1 MVEDTKHR
9 LTSIDLAAGRKTA
22 QRELSKEDIE
32 SPEAVEFY
40 AHYTALNEKG
50 LSYAHSLEVAAGM
63 TKRAAA
69 ADKVST
75 GGLDEFINRAR
86 SEPARIPNLIAG
98 IHEHYLS
105 VNKNPPSEVEVDGH
119 FYERQSTVDYPWIIG
134 CDQQVNYVTDEVRRV
149 FMYDPASRKSTE
161 QGARDKGILFFG
173 PPGTGK
179 SSLVKYAI
187 AEAQMLAQKTGRPFS
202 FEQFRP
208 ADYSKWSGES
218 AQRLS
223 EKFREVSDS
232 RGVGIFALDDLDMT
246 LQSRD
251 DATSSHGG
259 LQVTNQFMQEVSS
272 IKDVA
277 YDNVLF
283 FGTTN
288 RLDKVDD
295 AIRSRF
301 STFLEVPGY
310 TRLDEHRLFVDEK
323 MPWADDSVRSSVA
336 QYSFSHSLAPRSLDQ
351 LVSHIDKRRRG
362 VPSVELLCLPPEERF
377 AKRREQYEELSV
389 SAVDE
394 FLASYVP

>member
-1 MVEDTKHR
+1 MAENIVLVSD
-9 LTSIDLAAGRKTA
+9 LDLAAARKTA
-22 QRELSKEDIE
+22 ERELKRDNVE
-32 SPEAVEFY
+32 SPEAVKLLAY
-40 AHYTALNEKG
+40 YTALNEKG

-75 GGLDEFINRAR
+75 GSLDEFINRAR
-86 SEPARIPNLIAG
+86 REPARIPNLIAG

-105 VNKNPPSEVEVDGH
+105 VNKNPPSEVEVDGQ
-119 FYERQSTVDYPWIIG
+119 FYERQPAVDYPWIIG
-134 CDQQVNYVTDEVRRV
+134 CDKQVQYVTDEVRRV

-187 AEAQMLAQKTGRPFS
+187 AEAQMLSQKTGRPFS

-208 ADYSKWSGES
+208 ADYSKWVGES

-251 DATSSHGG
+251 DSTSSHGG
-259 LQVTNQFMQEVSS
+259 LQVSNQFMQEVSS
-272 IKDVA
+272 IDSSV

-295 AIRSRF
+295 AVRSRF

-310 TRLDEHRLFVDEK
+310 TRLDEHRSFVDEK
-323 MPWADDSVRSSVA
+323 MLWADESVRGAVA
-336 QYSFSHSLAPRSLDQ
+336 EYSFSNSLAPRSLDQ

-377 AKRREQYEELSV
+377 AKREEQYEQLSV
-389 SAVDE
+389 SAVDD
-394 FLASYVP
+394 FLASYIP